1 MKKARTTREEKKERA
16 VEIMKQLDIYGPYIK
31 GFKEKDCVCFF
42 ENFGGFYAYQ
52 EPELQNKLEEIEK
65 EFNCVVYGITHE
77 YTEFGECY
85 SFLLVTD
92 YKSEWK
98 RLVETEDGR
107 HYAFSYVWNKDDDF
121 CSEFGTVALRSFGGG
136 ITRIG

>member
-1 MKKARTTREEKKERA
+1 MKKSRTTREEKKERA

-31 GFKEKDCVCFF
+31 GFKEKDYVCFF

-52 EPELQNKLEEIEK
+52 EPELQKKIKEIEK
-65 EFNCVVYGITHE
+65 EFNCVVYAITHE
-77 YTEFGECY
+77 FTEFGECY
-85 SFLLVTD
+85 SFLIVTD

-98 RLVETEDGR
+98 RLVETDNGS

-136 ITRIG
+136 IRRIG